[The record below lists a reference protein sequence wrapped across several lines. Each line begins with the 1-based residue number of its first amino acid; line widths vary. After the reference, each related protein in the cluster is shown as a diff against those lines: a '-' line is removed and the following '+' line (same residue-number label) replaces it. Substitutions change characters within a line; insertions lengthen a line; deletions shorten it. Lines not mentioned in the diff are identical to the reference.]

1 MLQIEQA
8 QQMMLDAVER
18 TQVVEAGLSD
28 ALGLVL
34 AKDVAADADTPPFD
48 KSAMDG
54 FAVRAA
60 DLAQLPATLDV
71 IDSIPAGR
79 MPQHEIGPGQ
89 AAQIMTGAPM
99 PAGADT
105 VVMVEHT
112 ETVNSS
118 DGSQQARIDR
128 APKQG
133 ANICRQGEDIR
144 RGTVALAAG
153 THLRPAEIALLA
165 TLGKARPNVFKRP
178 TVAVLATGDELVEA
192 DEPITGA
199 QIRNS
204 NSPALHAR
212 LSQLGVEVSMLGI
225 ACDTTDEL
233 KRSIVDGL
241 KSDVFIVSGG
251 VSMGSFDLIPGVLVD
266 CGVELLFQKVAIKP
280 GKPTVFGR
288 HAGGYVFGLPGN
300 PVSTLVI
307 AELFAIPALKQM
319 MGMTD
324 VMPTVT
330 SATLDGELRHR
341 ADRRSYRPVMLS
353 EVDGKLIAASVKYEG
368 SADLVGLTRGNALGI
383 IPAGVQ
389 HLGSGAQI
397 EVVLLD

>member
-1 MLQIEQA
+1 MLEIEQA
-8 QQMMLDAVER
+8 QQMMLNAIER
-18 TQVVEAGLSD
+18 MPVVQVALSE

-34 AKDVAADADTPPFD
+34 ADDVAADADTPPFD

-60 DLAQLPATLDV
+60 DLAQLPTTLDV

-79 MPQHEIGPGQ
+79 MPQETIGPGQ
-89 AAQIMTGAPM
+89 AAQIMTGAPI
-99 PAGADT
+99 PGDADT

-112 ETVNSS
+112 EEARAT
-118 DGSQQARIDR
+118 DGREQVRINR

-133 ANICRQGEDIR
+133 ANICRQGEDIK
-144 RGTVALAAG
+144 RGTAALVAG
-153 THLRPAEIALLA
+153 TCLRPAELALLA
-165 TLGKARPNVFKRP
+165 TLGNARPKVFKRP

-192 DEPITGA
+192 DKPITGA

-212 LSQLGVEVSMLGI
+212 LSQLGVQVRMLGI

-233 KRSIVDGL
+233 NRSILYGL
-241 KSDVFIVSGG
+241 KSDVLMVSGG
-251 VSMGSFDLIPGVLVD
+251 VSMGSFDLIPGSLVD
-266 CGVELLFQKVAIKP
+266 CGIELLFQKVAIKP

-319 MGMTD
+319 MGLTD

-330 SATLDGELRHR
+330 SATLDGELRHK
-341 ADRRSYRPVMLS
+341 ADRRSYRPVLVS
-353 EVDGKLIAASVKYEG
+353 EVDGILHAVPVKYEG

-383 IPAGVQ
+383 VPAGVER
-389 HLGSGAQI
+389 LGAGAPI
-397 EVVLLD
+397 EVVLFD

>member
-1 MLQIEQA
+1 MLEIEQA
-8 QQMMLDAVER
+8 QQMMLNAIERMPAVE
-18 TQVVEAGLSD
+18 VALSD

-34 AKDVAADADTPPFD
+34 ARDVAADADTPPFD

-71 IDSIPAGR
+71 IESIPAGR
-79 MPQHEIGPGQ
+79 MPQEEVGPGQ
-89 AAQIMTGAPM
+89 AAQIMTGAPI
-99 PAGADT
+99 PSGADT

-112 ETVNSS
+112 AEACSA
-118 DGSQQARIDR
+118 DGSEQVRISR

-133 ANICRQGEDIR
+133 ANICRQGEDIS
-144 RGTVALAAG
+144 RGTAALFAG
-153 THLRPAEIALLA
+153 TRLRPAEIALLA
-165 TLGKARPNVFKRP
+165 TLGDARPKVFKRP
-178 TVAVLATGDELVEA
+178 TVAVLATGDELVDA
-192 DEPITGA
+192 DKPIAGA

-212 LSQLGVEVSMLGI
+212 LSQLGVEVRMLGI

-233 KRSIVDGL
+233 KHSILDGL
-241 KSDVFIVSGG
+241 KSDVLMISGG
-251 VSMGSFDLIPGVLVD
+251 VSMGSFDLIPGSLVD

-319 MGMTD
+319 MGMDD

-330 SATLDGELRHR
+330 SATLDGELRHK
-341 ADRRSYRPVMLS
+341 ADRRSYRPVAIS
-353 EVDGKLIAASVKYEG
+353 EVDGVLHATSVKYEG
-368 SADLVGLTRGNALGI
+368 SADLVGLTRGNALGV
-383 IPAGVQ
+383 IPAGVE
-389 HLGSGAQI
+389 HLGPGAPI
-397 EVVLLD
+397 EVVLFD